1 MKKLLSI
8 IASLLLFSSALAQ
21 VCPVSFSYVRTVS
34 GTKRLYTLRQFEPC
48 ADYATQIAIMVALA
62 INKQQYP
69 AAIFLSGNTLQN
81 NRAWGQSFWTTQHL
95 YTVE

>member
-1 MKKLLSI
+1 MKKLLSL
-8 IASLLLFSSALAQ
+8 IAVLFLFSSAFAQ

-69 AAIFLSGNTLQN
+69 AAIFLSWNSLEN
-81 NRAWGQSFWTTQHL
+81 NRARGQSHWATQHL
-95 YTVE
+95 YSVQ